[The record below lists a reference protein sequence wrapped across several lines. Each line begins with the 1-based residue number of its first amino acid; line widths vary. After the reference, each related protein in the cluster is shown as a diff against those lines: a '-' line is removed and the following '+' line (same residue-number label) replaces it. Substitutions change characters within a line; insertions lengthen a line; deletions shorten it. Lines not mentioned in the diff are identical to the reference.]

1 AGLSGGQRQRIGLA
15 RALYGRP
22 ALIVLDEPNASLDEA
37 GEAALAEAIAAM
49 RRQGSS
55 LVLVTHKPAVLALTD
70 KLLLLHG
77 GRLQRFGA
85 TAEVLASAS
94 PPAAAAP

>member
-1 AGLSGGQRQRIGLA
+1 LGDGGAGLSGGQRQRIGLA

-94 PPAAAAP
+94 P